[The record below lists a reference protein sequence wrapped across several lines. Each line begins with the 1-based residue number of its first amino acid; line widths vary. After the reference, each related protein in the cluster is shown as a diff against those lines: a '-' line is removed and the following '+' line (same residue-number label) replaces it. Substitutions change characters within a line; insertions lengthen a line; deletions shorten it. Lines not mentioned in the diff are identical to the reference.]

1 MKIKT
6 TYKNKPLVFIPCNPG
21 GGVRK
26 SRVASLI
33 YHCLV
38 CMGLNPLVIA
48 LDTNDSLIHQIRKEN
63 CLPEAEILRW
73 DINDETAT
81 LNFLHLILMKALE
94 ESRPVVI
101 DLPAKGGLSL
111 GIQTLLRTGLFE
123 HVTVIGFVPIL
134 PDDKSAA
141 GAIEAIEAI
150 APDLLIKFEF
160 FGKIKAPDNVIF
172 QTLDALNPDAIAQIG
187 ELTSGESN
195 LWVEE
200 LPVLPPQLAD
210 YVASGGL
217 ATAKWT
223 IFRNYWMH
231 AKMSIDAALA
241 KAVPQLADM
250 VEAAKS
256 TPPKTQPAKQTA

>member
-6 TYKNKPLVFIPCNPG
+6 AYYTKPLVYITCNPM

-26 SRVASLI
+26 SRIASLI

-38 CMGLNPLVIA
+38 CMGLNPLVVA
-48 LDTNDSLIHQIRKEN
+48 LDTNDSLIHQIRKEK
-63 CLPEAEILRW
+63 CLPKAEILRW

-81 LNFLHLILMKALE
+81 LESLHKVLMKALE
-94 ESRPVVI
+94 EVRPVII
-101 DLPAKGGLSL
+101 DLPAKGGLTL
-111 GIQTLLRTGLFE
+111 GIQTLLRTGLLE
-123 HVTVIGFVPIL
+123 HATVIGLVPVV
-134 PDDKSAA
+134 PDDKAAA
-141 GAIEAIEAI
+141 GGIEALEAI
-150 APDLLIKFEF
+150 APDIWIKFEF
-160 FGKIKAPDNVIF
+160 YGKHKAPENEIF
-172 QTLDALNPDAIAQIG
+172 QTLDALNPDAIVQIG

-217 ATAKWT
+217 VTAKWT
-223 IFRNYWMH
+223 IFRNYWMQ

-256 TPPKTQPAKQTA
+256 TPPKTQPAKQPA